1 MQDFTTYETSLK
13 LREAGFPQPPHE
25 FGQVWW
31 LERANGE
38 VYPDVLPLGFE
49 FDQAQNPVFAPRVT
63 DILKQIVDPSSTTVM
78 PESPMMVFRHWDS
91 QFMIWCPA
99 QHHYM
104 HENPAECGA
113 MLYLKEKQQ

>member
-63 DILKQIVDPSSTTVM
+63 DILMQMADPSCLTVRQ
-78 PESPMMVFRHWDS
+78 ESPVILFRHWDS
-91 QFMIWCPA
+91 KFKVWCFGGDRQFN
-99 QHHYM
+99 
-104 HENPAECGA
+104 ENPAECAA
-113 MLYLKEKQQ
+113 MLYIQNKKQ

>member
-1 MQDFTTYETSLK
+1 MQDFTTHETSLK
-13 LREAGFPQPPHE
+13 LKEAGFPQPPHE

-49 FDQAQNPVFAPRVT
+49 FDPAQNPVFAPRVT
-63 DILKQIVDPSSTTVM
+63 DILKQLVTQHGIMRFSHYDEKFTISSIRG
-78 PESPMMVFRHWDS
+78 SRYWN
-91 QFMIWCPA
+91 
-99 QHHYM
+99 
-104 HENPAECGA
+104 ENPAECGA